1 MLVHRR
7 RSVAR
12 GAAVALA
19 GALTVGSMAPP
30 AEALSRLEHRLHRRV
45 NVARQ
50 NHGLR
55 RLRASAWLSRK
66 ARGHSIR
73 MARRGSLYHTRC
85 LSCMFRSRRWSRI
98 GENVGL
104 AATVQR
110 VHRMMMRSSSHRS
123 NILGRGYRKIGV
135 GIKKNRRGVWVTEI
149 FWG

>member
-7 RSVAR
+7 RTVSR
-12 GAAVALA
+12 GAAIALA
-19 GALTVGSMAPP
+19 GALSLGSLAAP
-30 AEALSRLEHRLHRRV
+30 AEALSPLESRLFKRV

-55 RLRASAWLSRK
+55 RLHVSAWLSRK

-73 MARRGSLYHTRC
+73 MSRRGQLFHTRC
-85 LSCMFRSRRWSRI
+85 LSCMFRSRRWNRI

-104 AATVQR
+104 AATVKR
-110 VHRMMMRSSSHRS
+110 VHRLMMRSSSHRS
-123 NILGRGYRKIGV
+123 NILGRGYNRIGV
-135 GIKKNRRGVWVTEI
+135 GVRKSHRGVWVTEI

>member
-1 MLVHRR
+1 MFAHRR
-7 RSVAR
+7 GSAPRVA
-12 GAAVALA
+12 AIALA
-19 GALTVGSMAPP
+19 ATLSLGSLAAP
-30 AEALSRLEHRLHRRV
+30 AEALSPLESRLFKRV

-50 NHGLR
+50 NQGMR
-55 RLRASAWLSRK
+55 RLQVSAWLSRK

-104 AATVQR
+104 AATVLR
-110 VHRMMMRSSSHRS
+110 VHRLMMRSPSHRS
-123 NILGRGYRKIGV
+123 NILGRGYNRIGV
-135 GIKKNRRGVWVTEI
+135 GVRKNHRGVWVTEI